1 MAGTTASAGLNRHR
15 NAEGAEMSTTIGG
28 KLREQLRDVVG
39 SDHTSVQTN
48 DEEVSVT
55 IDIERCERYAIGIQ
69 GIHIAPAAPRAD
81 VAETADRIAK
91 QVDAI
96 EHLRVIEFDQR
107 EGKAILRTA
116 EPEADEGGITYWEAT
131 VQPVETTLNRY
142 HKAHTEPDR
151 QRVVEPIT
159 HRQLGELAD
168 QLADAVRGE
177 AT

>member
-1 MAGTTASAGLNRHR
+1 
-15 NAEGAEMSTTIGG
+15 MSTTIGR

-48 DEEVSVT
+48 DGDVSVT
-55 IDIERCERYAIGIQ
+55 IDIEHCERYAVGIQ
-69 GIHIAPAAPRAD
+69 GIHVAPAAPSAD
-81 VAETADRIAK
+81 VAETAERIAQ

-96 EHLRVIEFDQR
+96 EQLRVIEVDRR
-107 EGKAILRTA
+107 EGKAILRST
-116 EPEADEGGITYWEAT
+116 EPEADEGGTTYWEAT
-131 VQPVETTLNRY
+131 VQPRETTLNRY

-177 AT
+177 DA